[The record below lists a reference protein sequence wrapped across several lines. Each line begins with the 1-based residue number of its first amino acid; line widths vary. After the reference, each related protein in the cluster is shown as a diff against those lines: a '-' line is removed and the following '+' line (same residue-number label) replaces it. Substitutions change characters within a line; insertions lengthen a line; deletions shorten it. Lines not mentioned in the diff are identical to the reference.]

1 VNALRSSVSVVVP
14 VYNADHTIEMLVDRL
29 VAVLRARGVPFE
41 IILVNDGSRDQ
52 SWSHIQQFSRRHR
65 EIVGIDLMR
74 NYGQHNAL
82 LCGIRAARHQIV
94 VTLDDDLQQPPE
106 EIPRLVE
113 AVEAGLGDVVYGT
126 PLREQ
131 HGLWRNM
138 ASRLVKAALK
148 SALGAEMAP
157 LVSTFRAFRT
167 ELRTAFERYQ
177 SPLISIDVL
186 LSWATNRFAAV
197 PVPRAARDRGRSAY
211 NFRSLVRHSLNMA
224 TGFSV
229 LPLQVATVVGF
240 ICMLFGAGVLVF
252 VIVRYLIQGTTAPGF
267 PFLASIIAIF
277 AGAQLFALGII
288 GEYLGRMHLRTMERP
303 PYAVRTRLGGA
314 DPT

>member
-1 VNALRSSVSVVVP
+1 MPRSSISVVVP
-14 VYNADHTIEMLVDRL
+14 VYNAAQTIDTLVERL
-29 VAVLRARGVPFE
+29 LAVLRQRAVAFE
-41 IILVNDGSRDQ
+41 VILVNDGSRDG
-52 SWSHIQQFSRRHR
+52 SWGRIQHFSRMHP
-65 EIVGIDLMR
+65 EIVGLDLMR

-82 LCGIRAARHQIV
+82 LCGIRAARHDIV

-106 EIPRLVE
+106 EIPTLVD
-113 AVEAGLGDVVYGT
+113 AVEAGHGDVVYGR
-126 PLREQ
+126 PVKEQ

-138 ASRLVKAALK
+138 ASRLVKTALK

-197 PVPRAARDRGRSAY
+197 PVARVPREQGKSAY
-211 NFRSLVRHSLNMA
+211 NFRSLARHALNMA

-229 LPLQVATVVGF
+229 LPLQIATVVGF
-240 ICMLFGAGVLVF
+240 ACMLFGAGVLVF
-252 VIVRYLIQGTTAPGF
+252 VLVRYLLEGTTAPGF
-267 PFLASIIAIF
+267 PFLASIITIF
-277 AGAQLFALGII
+277 SGAQLFALGII

-303 PYAVRTRLGGA
+303 PYAVRSRVHGA
-314 DPT
+314 GQP